1 MNNISLFNVN
11 TSNVVKTSSRKGSA
25 SQKKDEMIELDKDT
39 LGNKINKADNV
50 LTKFK
55 LIMSLENNS
64 HIISVKPHD

>member
-1 MNNISLFNVN
+1 
-11 TSNVVKTSSRKGSA
+11 
-25 SQKKDEMIELDKDT
+25 MIELDKDT

-64 HIISVKPHD
+64 HIISVKTHD

>member
-1 MNNISLFNVN
+1 MLTRLMLSKHHQEKEVHL
-11 TSNVVKTSSRKGSA
+11 
-25 SQKKDEMIELDKDT
+25 QKKNEMIELDKDT

-64 HIISVKPHD
+64 HIISVKTHD